1 MNVCKNFKF
10 LRIAQLCIRNFSGS
24 NRLTAA
30 AGALGARGSSNGGF
44 ILEPLTT
51 RELIR
56 VHGAEAVP
64 FLQGLVTNDVS
75 RLQEPH
81 GAASIYALFLNR
93 NGRVMYDTIIYRTN
107 DPDTFLLECDRDASS
122 DFRRHLRTYR
132 VRKRIDIDTVDDEY
146 VPWVLYNEQ
155 KQQHL
160 VSASKSNDLFVT
172 TDPRIDGL
180 GTRIL
185 APTDLDQGALSK
197 RLWRNHEV
205 VAAPHTSDDNY
216 QLLRYKQGIGEGIE
230 ELPPGKCFP
239 LEANADYLNGVSFNK
254 GCYVGQELTARVH
267 HSGVIRKRYMPV
279 RFTAPVSSNY
289 TVKSVAG
296 ANLGRVLG
304 HSQNRGVA
312 LLRIEPVLGGQQ
324 QLVLD
329 GERCYVDRPQWW
341 PNDAVSNKRMFAAV
355 E

>member
-10 LRIAQLCIRNFSGS
+10 LRIAQLCMRNFSGAS
-24 NRLTAA
+24 RFT
-30 AGALGARGSSNGGF
+30 GATGARVTNGGY

-56 VHGAEAVP
+56 VHGAESVP

-75 RLQEPH
+75 RLQEPN
-81 GAASIYALFLNR
+81 GPAAMYALFLNR
-93 NGRVMYDTIIYRTN
+93 GGRVMYDSIIYRTN

-155 KQQHL
+155 KQPQMPSL
-160 VSASKSNDLFVT
+160 GRKTEDLFVT
-172 TDPRIDGL
+172 SDPRLEAL

-185 APTDLDQGALSK
+185 APTDLSQSNLAK
-197 RLWRNHEV
+197 NLWRHHEV
-205 VAAPHTSDDNY
+205 VATAHSSDNNY
-216 QLLRYKQGIGEGIE
+216 KLLRYKQGIGEGIE

-267 HSGVIRKRYMPV
+267 HSGVIRKRYMPM

-341 PNDAVSNKRMFAAV
+341 PNDAANSKRMYAAI

>member
-10 LRIAQLCIRNFSGS
+10 LRIARNCIRNYAG
-24 NRLTAA
+24 RLPAPRSTNNA
-30 AGALGARGSSNGGF
+30 F
-44 ILEPLTT
+44 TLEPLRQ

-56 VHGAEAVP
+56 VHGAEVVP

-75 RLQEPH
+75 RLQEANGP
-81 GAASIYALFLNR
+81 SSMYALFLNR
-93 NGRVMYDTIIYRTN
+93 GGRLMYDTIIYRTN

-122 DFRRHLRTYR
+122 DFRRHLRMYR

-146 VPWVLYNEQ
+146 VPWVIFNENGRGDIRTH
-155 KQQHL
+155 K
-160 VSASKSNDLFVT
+160 AMDLFIAP
-172 TDPRIDGL
+172 DPRVGSM
-180 GTRIL
+180 GTRVL
-185 APTDLDQGALSK
+185 APADLNSTKLSK
-197 RLWRNHEV
+197 DLWRNHDV
-205 VAAPHTSDDNY
+205 VAINPTPDSNY
-216 QLLRYKQGIGEGIE
+216 KLLRYKQGIGEGIE

-267 HSGVIRKRYMPV
+267 HSGVIRKRYMPI
-279 RFTAPVSSNY
+279 RFTAPVSSNQ

-296 ANLGRVLG
+296 ANLGRVFG
-304 HSQNRGVA
+304 HAHNHGVA
-312 LLRIEPVLGGQQ
+312 LLRIEPVLHGDQ

-329 GERCYVDRPQWW
+329 GERCFVDRPHWW
-341 PNDAVSNKRMFAAV
+341 PKDMTAKRGLAAM

>member
-10 LRIAQLCIRNFSGS
+10 LRIAQHCIRNFRASS
-24 NRLTAA
+24 RLTSAVGST
-30 AGALGARGSSNGGF
+30 GAKGSSSSYT
-44 ILEPLTT
+44 LEPLTT

-75 RLQEPH
+75 RLQEPN
-81 GAASIYALFLNR
+81 GPASIYAMFLNR
-93 NGRVMYDTIIYRTN
+93 GGRVMYDTIIYRTN
-107 DPDTFLLECDRDASS
+107 DPDTFLVECDREASS

-132 VRKRIDIDTVDDEY
+132 VRKRIDIDTVEDEY
-146 VPWVLYNEQ
+146 APWVIYNEQ
-155 KQQHL
+155 RQQAL
-160 VSASKSNDLFVT
+160 PIAASKPDDLFVT
-172 TDPRIDGL
+172 PDPRLDAL
-180 GTRIL
+180 GTRVL
-185 APTDLDQGALSK
+185 APTDLNQSNLIK
-197 RLWRNHEV
+197 QLWRHHEV
-205 VAAPHTSDDNY
+205 FATPHSSDNNY
-216 QLLRYKQGIGEGIE
+216 KLLRYKQGIGEGVE

-267 HSGVIRKRYMPV
+267 HSGVIRKRYMPM

-296 ANLGRVLG
+296 ANLGRVFG

-312 LLRIEPVLGGQQ
+312 LLRIEPVLSGQQ

-329 GERCYVDRPQWW
+329 GERCFVDRPQWW
-341 PNDAVSNKRMFAAV
+341 PNDAVTNKRVYAAI

>member
-10 LRIAQLCIRNFSGS
+10 LRIARDCIRNLSGS
-24 NRLTAA
+24 RLPL
-30 AGALGARGSSNGGF
+30 GVGARVTNGTYT
-44 ILEPLTT
+44 LEPLTK

-56 VHGAEAVP
+56 VHGAEAMP

-75 RLQEPH
+75 RLQEPQ
-81 GAASIYALFLNR
+81 GPTSMYALFLNR
-93 NGRVMYDTIIYRTN
+93 GGRVMYDTIIYRTN

-146 VPWVLYNEQ
+146 VPWVLFNEQ
-155 KQQHL
+155 RTNEIPTKK
-160 VSASKSNDLFVT
+160 AEDLFIT
-172 TDPRIDGL
+172 QDPRVDSL

-185 APTDLDQGALSK
+185 APTDLGMNKLIKD
-197 RLWRNHEV
+197 LWRHHEV
-205 VAAPHTSDDNY
+205 VASSSTPESNY
-216 QLLRYKQGIGEGIE
+216 KLLRYKQGIGEGVE

-279 RFTAPVSSNY
+279 RFTAPVSSNHI
-289 TVKSVAG
+289 VKSVAG

-304 HSQNRGVA
+304 HAHNRGVA

-324 QLVLD
+324 QLVID
-329 GERCYVDRPQWW
+329 GERCYVERPQWW
-341 PNDAVSNKRMFAAV
+341 PNDVNSKRVQAAI